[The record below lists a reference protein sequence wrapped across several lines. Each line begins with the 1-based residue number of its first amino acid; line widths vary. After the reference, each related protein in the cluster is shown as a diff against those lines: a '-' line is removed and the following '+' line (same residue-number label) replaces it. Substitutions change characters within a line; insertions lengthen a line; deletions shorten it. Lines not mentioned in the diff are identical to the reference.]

1 MRLLWPKSDLLL
13 PLDKRVTGRVDAST
27 GGALSALPDLHGAGR
42 EATRTT

>member
-1 MRLLWPKSDLLL
+1 MRVLWLKSDLPV
-13 PLDKRVTGRVDAST
+13 PLDKRVTRRVDPST